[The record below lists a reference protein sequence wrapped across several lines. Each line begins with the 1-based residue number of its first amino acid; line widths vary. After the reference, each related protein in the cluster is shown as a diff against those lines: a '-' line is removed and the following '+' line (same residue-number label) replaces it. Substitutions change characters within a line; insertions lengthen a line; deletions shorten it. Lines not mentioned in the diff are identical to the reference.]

1 MVSEEGSGS
10 MPMITL
16 EAATPQ
22 SGRALY
28 SALSPFDPELDT
40 DDEGKCFVSV
50 SVGSVREMLEVRDIQ
65 RHLVGGADSITSW
78 VTTQHRPVPCPHRGG
93 TGVRYE
99 PERSQLVEAST
110 GNSDRALRE
119 IGRESSIEVERAAFA
134 TS

>member
-78 VTTQHRPVPCPHRGG
+78 VTTAAPTSPLPPSRGNG
-93 TGVRYE
+93 GSV
-99 PERSQLVEAST
+99 
-110 GNSDRALRE
+110 
-119 IGRESSIEVERAAFA
+119 
-134 TS
+134 

>member
-1 MVSEEGSGS
+1 

-40 DDEGKCFVSV
+40 DYEGKCFVSV

-65 RHLVGGADSITSW
+65 RHLVAGADSITSW
-78 VTTQHRPVPCPHRGG
+78 VTTAAPATPLPPSRGNG
-93 TGVRYE
+93 G
-99 PERSQLVEAST
+99 SA
-110 GNSDRALRE
+110 
-119 IGRESSIEVERAAFA
+119 
-134 TS
+134 